1 MAIETPSNTFLVMDL
16 LSGGDLF
23 YQLDK
28 TLANGSEGFAED
40 KARVILAEISL
51 GLVHLH
57 RCGYLHL
64 DIKIEN
70 VMVDARGHIKIVDFG
85 LAQEVPATLEMEMK
99 PRGSLLYMAP
109 ELLRLNVAG
118 RFTDWWAMGVL
129 AHELFTARSPWSTIT
144 DVHQIRTDIRSLP
157 IRAPTSLSSEAGDF
171 VVDLLVRNHLERLG
185 TRSDEEV
192 LAAPFFAGIDWE
204 AMKRG
209 ETTPALTPIEG
220 EVAVDPRDASDA
232 LKKYQRNFLAD
243 FNANMELRERLS
255 SSSGAV
261 GEPWQ

>member
-1 MAIETPSNTFLVMDL
+1 M
-16 LSGGDLF
+16 
-23 YQLDK
+23 
-28 TLANGSEGFAED
+28 
-40 KARVILAEISL
+40 
-51 GLVHLH
+51 
-57 RCGYLHL
+57 
-64 DIKIEN
+64 
-70 VMVDARGHIKIVDFG
+70 
-85 LAQEVPATLEMEMK
+85 
-99 PRGSLLYMAP
+99 
-109 ELLRLNVAG
+109 
-118 RFTDWWAMGVL
+118 
-129 AHELFTARSPWSTIT
+129 
-144 DVHQIRTDIRSLP
+144 
-157 IRAPTSLSSEAGDF
+157 
-171 VVDLLVRNHLERLG
+171 VDLLERNHLERLG

-209 ETTPALTPIEG
+209 ETAPALTPIEG